1 MYILHLR
8 LYRKYK
14 TIIHLSIMD
23 YTHLLST
30 QEDKILDQ
38 EDNLQTLYKQYL
50 EELENKLFP
59 AKQQIA

>member
-1 MYILHLR
+1 
-8 LYRKYK
+8 
-14 TIIHLSIMD
+14 MD